1 MAVCVVEPQPA
12 AQPYDPLEP
21 ERLAKEMFDFG
32 ARQAWVPVGIEEA
45 LLGGDNGTGA
55 VMVDGA
61 ALEHSSAAGAR
72 DDGSDS
78 LLLGLQSG
86 ALVRMRLAAQGR
98 EPSAAEVVWPAQ
110 LLQDSS

>member
-1 MAVCVVEPQPA
+1 MRVLACDETGLLKVVHAE
-12 AQPYDPLEP
+12 
-21 ERLAKEMFDFG
+21 
-32 ARQAWVPVGIEEA
+32 RQALEFKSRSQARDTAA
-45 LLGGDNGTGA
+45 LC
-55 VMVDGA
+55 A

-98 EPSAAEVVWPAQ
+98 EPSAAEVVLREKAFAPKALRSLQSLAADAAQ
-110 LLQDSS
+110 QR